1 MRAWALTR
9 NESPLENI
17 EMDDPQP
24 SGTEVVIE
32 VSACGI
38 CHSDLHIWKGWY
50 DLGGGNI
57 LNLLD
62 RGIQLPRALGHEI
75 IGRVVAFGPDATAVQ
90 HGDLRIVY
98 PWIGCGK
105 CDICKEGRENLCDN
119 LQSLGVMQ
127 NGGFAEKVVVP
138 HSRYLIDPGQ
148 IDPAWAATLACSG
161 LTVYSAIKKILPLSP
176 DRPILLI
183 GCGGLGLAAI
193 SMLQAFGH
201 RNIVAADVDDAKIE
215 AALTAGARTAVNTAT
230 DNPVAAVIAKAGSQ
244 MAAAIDFVNNAA
256 TARLGFESLAKA
268 GKLVLVGVGGGEMML
283 SLPGMIFRART
294 IQGSTTGTL
303 AELNEVVEM
312 ARSGKLQP
320 TPVTHVPKDD
330 VNAAM
335 DRLKSGQVVGRI
347 VLE

>member
-17 EMDDPQP
+17 ELADPQP
-24 SGTEVVIE
+24 GGSEVVVE

-50 DLGGGNI
+50 DLGGGNR

-75 IGRVVAFGPDATAVQ
+75 IGRVVAVGPDAAGVEP
-90 HGDLRIVY
+90 GDLRIVY
-98 PWIGCGK
+98 PWIGCGT
-105 CDICKEGRENLCDN
+105 CELCEDGRENLCDN
-119 LQSLGVMQ
+119 LQSLGVMKH
-127 NGGFAEKVVVP
+127 GGFADKVVVP

-161 LTVYSAIKKILPLSP
+161 LTVYSAISKIMPLSP

-201 RNIVAADVDDAKIE
+201 RNIVAADVDDAKLE
-215 AALTAGARTAVNTAT
+215 AALAAGARIAVNTKVEDAAAHV
-230 DNPVAAVIAKAGSQ
+230 VAQAGSQ
-244 MAAAIDFVNNAA
+244 MSAAIDFVNNPA
-256 TARLGFESLAKA
+256 TAKLGFDCLAKA
-268 GKLVLVGVGGGEMML
+268 GKLVLVGVGGGEMAL

-303 AELNEVVEM
+303 AELNTVVEL
-312 ARSGKLQP
+312 ARSGKLKP
-320 TPVTHVPKDD
+320 TPVTQIPKAQ

-335 DRLKSGQVVGRI
+335 DQLKTGQVVGRI
-347 VLE
+347 VLR